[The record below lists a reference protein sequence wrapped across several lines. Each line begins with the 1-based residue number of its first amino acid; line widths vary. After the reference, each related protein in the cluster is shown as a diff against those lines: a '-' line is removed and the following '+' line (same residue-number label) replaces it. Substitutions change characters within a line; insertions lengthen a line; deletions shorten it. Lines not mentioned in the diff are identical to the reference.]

1 MEPHTPPAVA
11 VVTGAARGIGAAI
24 AQRLCADGYHVLA
37 VDQAAIPYQHDH
49 LHTAR
54 IDVCADDA
62 PQRMATAAQQIGAV
76 RVLVQAA
83 GVMQVAHPR
92 DVDHAHWDRVMA
104 VNARAPWFVA
114 SHFLT
119 LMAPGARVVFVAST
133 AGKTA
138 TTVHHPV
145 YNISKA
151 AVIAMTKTLAMSVAA
166 DQTTVNCVC
175 PGVITTDMQQQVTAA
190 MASDGRDPDLIWQQR
205 LARVPMSR
213 AGSAD
218 EVADLVGF
226 LVSDAARYVTGQAI
240 NVCGGMV
247 MC

>member
-1 MEPHTPPAVA
+1 MEPHNLPSVA

-24 AQRLCADGYHVLA
+24 AQRLCAEGYHVLA
-37 VDQAAIPYQHDH
+37 VDQALIPYQQSQVYPMQ
-49 LHTAR
+49 L
-54 IDVCADDA
+54 DVCADTA
-62 PQRMATAAQQIGAV
+62 PQQMIAAAQEIGEV

-83 GVMQVAHPR
+83 GVMQVAHPS

-104 VNARAPWFVA
+104 INARAPWFVA

-175 PGVITTDMQQQVTAA
+175 PGVIATDMQQQVTAA

-205 LARVPMSR
+205 LARVPMAR

-218 EVADLVGF
+218 EVADMVAF